1 MAQIAVAPYVKK
13 DAVLTIG
20 ADTYEKH
27 VSNVRLTP
35 NTDLVKWQGITPSAS
50 FADTT
55 TPAWTLELELA
66 QDWTTT
72 NALAAYLLAN
82 SGTQKT
88 VVYGPQGSTVG
99 KPKFTFD
106 VMITPGPIGGKVNEV
121 QTSTVTL
128 AVIGQPVKAT
138 Y

>member
-20 ADTYEKH
+20 TDTYEKH
-27 VSNVRLTP
+27 VSNVQLTP
-35 NTDLVKWQGITPSAS
+35 SVDVVKWQSVTPAGS
-50 FADTT
+50 FQDTT
-55 TPAWTLELELA
+55 TPVWTLELELA

-82 SGTQKT
+82 SGLQKT
-88 VVYGPQGSTVG
+88 VIYGPQGSTVG

-121 QTSTVTL
+121 QLSTVTL